1 MIGMAWRLLH
11 VLKPG
16 LKQKVLLV
24 TLLFAAH
31 TVSSQ
36 PQSQRLPGMR
46 AEAEERMQIATARI
60 DALTK
65 LSNGAT
71 SAEESRE
78 RLRQHKENLHTD
90 LKSRIT
96 CNGIVCTLGDSKP
109 AGAGSYLRGAAGL
122 PADVHAVAEPLK
134 EIAAP
139 LVPEVPQ
146 TDTPATEQEEEPTP
160 GSSDAVLAEGA
171 EAEGAEAEGAE
182 AEGAEAEGPKSTD
195 PISSEEGTA
204 AAAAATL
211 EGGSS
216 ELELELVPEK
226 KDETATE
233 VLEAISEDNKMVAE
247 DEPATAEEESK
258 VVSDAADEETADMT
272 ATLRDDSME
281 AGSAT
286 IQEPEKMQ
294 LPGDHNKMDLVMGAA
309 GVAMVAGVLLIV
321 SRFFKSSEK
330 VEATAGG
337 PSAGPEGG
345 SAAAG
350 VSKRAAV
357 RRGPPAPRPPRTTR
371 PMPAV

>member
-1 MIGMAWRLLH
+1 MAW
-11 VLKPG
+11 
-16 LKQKVLLV
+16 LKQKVLLA

-36 PQSQRLPGMR
+36 QQSQRLPGMR
-46 AEAEERMQIATARI
+46 AEAEERLQIATARI

-90 LKSRIT
+90 LKSRIK
-96 CNGIVCTLGDSKP
+96 CNGAVCTLGDSKP
-109 AGAGSYLRGAAGL
+109 AGAGSLLRGAAGL
-122 PADVHAVAEPLK
+122 PAAMPAVAEPLK

-139 LVPEVPQ
+139 LPEISQ
-146 TDTPATEQEEEPTP
+146 TDTPATEQMATSAEKEDIAPETELVNLETGSEEKLQEEEPTP
-160 GSSDAVLAEGA
+160 GSST
-171 EAEGAEAEGAE
+171 
-182 AEGAEAEGPKSTD
+182 EGAEAEGPTSSNST
-195 PISSEEGTA
+195 ISEEDA
-204 AAAAATL
+204 AGAPVAAQ
-211 EGGSS
+211 EDGGP
-216 ELELELVPEK
+216 EPQPELVPE

-233 VLEAISEDNKMVAE
+233 VLEAISEDTKMAAE
-247 DEPATAEEESK
+247 DEPTTAEEESK
-258 VVSDAADEETADMT
+258 VMSAAANEETADK
-272 ATLRDDSME
+272 AAAPKEDNME

-286 IQEPEKMQ
+286 IEEPEKMQ

-337 PSAGPEGG
+337 PSPGPEGG
-345 SAAAG
+345 STAAG

-357 RRGPPAPRPPRTTR
+357 RRVPPAPRPPRTTR
-371 PMPAV
+371 PMPAA